1 MRSAAPDRRDGW
13 FPESLAGFDQMG
25 PGFAESMKQSAIYE
39 AYP

>member
-25 PGFAESMKQSAIYE
+25 PGFAEGMKQSPIYE
-39 AYP
+39 AYT